1 MKITSITKKGWKPT
15 GNLRLDLPIMKAI
28 VRAVKILAA
37 MPRRY
42 AE

>member
-1 MKITSITKKGWKPT
+1 MKAKSATNEGWRPT

-28 VRAVKILAA
+28 VRAEKVLAA